1 MFIKAL
7 VVDFAGVE
15 NIEENMLE
23 DIFVKLEETISDS
36 FPDIAYDFSL
46 KQCILYRNE
55 YINNENI
62 SFSDYLEEGK
72 MLKNFLIE
80 NNLATENNY
89 KKFFSLEKRELDIYD
104 SEIGQTNEQ
113 ESQEERILLPSELDA
128 LIAPVDKNDPKLL
141 EVLERIKKLKN

>member
-1 MFIKAL
+1 M
-7 VVDFAGVE
+7 DFAGVE

-113 ESQEERILLPSELDA
+113 ESQEERILLPSELDV